1 MQFLQPIMFW
11 ALSLIPM
18 LILLHLLRPKP
29 QQIEVTN
36 LFLWQEILKERGQ
49 RVAFKHLRKNLPLLL
64 QILLVILGALALARP
79 VWFYFSSKKGEM
91 ILVIDTSASMK
102 TRLSSGTRFDLAR
115 EKALELID
123 QRKRHQ
129 KILLINA
136 DYDPTIMSGFLEDT
150 DQAREMVNSLTP
162 TDAPGKLEQ
171 AVYLALSFVDP
182 AKDDMIYLITDGA
195 DASLSEILQMRQRI
209 LPHLVSGGETNLG
222 ITKFEFRQE
231 LDRPHNYQIMLEV
244 KNFSPV
250 PLECPLRLSIDRQ
263 VIVDTAIS
271 LESQEK
277 QLFIFPYFGLISGIA
292 TAELDIEDDF
302 AVDNTAYLSL
312 TTTEDIWVLLVS
324 KGSYF
329 LEKLLETYPNVLVNK
344 LDEIILS
351 SWEQQV
357 MGHDII
363 IVDRLNFPPTTK
375 GNFLL
380 LDSYSPSIPVTPGD
394 QIAFP
399 QVYDWDSRHPI
410 LADVNLSNL
419 LVEQTQQLQ
428 INDDAVHP
436 LIETQQTSLMLSYE
450 HEGLRAILLGFD
462 IARSNLPLKVAFP
475 VMMSNII
482 TWLNPHKLSLSVLQT
497 KAGEPYP
504 IHLSPFTESFS
515 LRPPGERWQKQQVTE
530 NPVIYRDTT
539 KVGVYM
545 IAEDKQTR
553 YFTVNLVNEAESDIA
568 PAVHGLEAVFPEETQ
583 TQEQIKTQQPLWM
596 AFLLAVLG
604 ITMLEWYVWLKVG

>member
-11 ALSLIPM
+11 ALGLIPV
-18 LILLHLLRPKP
+18 LLLLHLLRPKP
-29 QQIEVTN
+29 QQIDVTN
-36 LFLWQEILKERGQ
+36 LFIWQEILKEHGQ
-49 RVAFKHLRKNLPLLL
+49 HVAFKRLRKNLPLLL
-64 QILLVILGALALARP
+64 QILLIILGTLALARP
-79 VWFYFSSKKGEM
+79 VWFYFSLQKGDM

-102 TRLSSGTRFDLAR
+102 THQNSGTRFDLAR

-123 QRKRHQ
+123 RRERHQ

-136 DYDPTIMSGFLEDT
+136 GYAPTIMSGFLDDT
-150 DQAREMVNSLTP
+150 AQAREMVNSLNP

-182 AKDDMIYLITDGA
+182 TKDDTIYLITDGA

-209 LPHLVSGGETNLG
+209 IPHLVSGGETNIG

-231 LDRPHNYQIMLEV
+231 LDRPQSYQIMLEV
-244 KNFSPV
+244 KNFSPA
-250 PLECPLRLSIDRQ
+250 PLECPLQLSIDRS
-263 VIVDTAIS
+263 VIVDAAIS

-277 QLFIFPYFGLISGIA
+277 RLLIFPYFGLISGIA
-292 TAELDIEDDF
+292 TAELNIEDDF
-302 AVDNTAYLSL
+302 SVDNTAYLSL

-324 KGSYF
+324 KGNYF
-329 LEKLLETYPNVLVNK
+329 LERLLETYPNVLVNK
-344 LDEIILS
+344 MEEIIPS

-357 MGHDII
+357 MGHDIV
-363 IVDRLNFPPTTK
+363 IVDRLDFPKTDK

-380 LDSYSPSIPVTPGD
+380 IDAYSPSLPVSKTG
-394 QIAFP
+394 QVAFP
-399 QVYDWDSRHPI
+399 AVYDWDSKHA
-410 LADVNLSNL
+410 LMADVNVSGLI
-419 LVEQTQQLQ
+419 VEQAGQLQ
-428 INDDAVHP
+428 SSDDTVHAV
-436 LIETQQTSLMLSYE
+436 IEAQQTDLMLTYQ

-462 IARSNLPLKVAFP
+462 ITRSNLPLKVAFP

-515 LRPPGERWQKQQVTE
+515 LRPPGKRWQKQQVTE

-545 IAEDKQTR
+545 VAEDKQTR
-553 YFTVNLVNEAESDIA
+553 YFTVNLVNEAESNIT
-568 PAVHGLEAVFPEETQ
+568 PAIHDLASTFPEEPEA
-583 TQEQIKTQQPLWM
+583 QEHIATQQPLWM

-604 ITMLEWYVWLKVG
+604 VTMLEWYVWLKVG

>member
-1 MQFLQPIMFW
+1 MQFLNPIMFW
-11 ALSLIPM
+11 ALSLIPV
-18 LILLHLLRPKP
+18 LLLLHLLQPKP
-29 QQIEVTN
+29 QQVEVTN

-49 RVAFKHLRKNLPLLL
+49 HVAFKRLRRNLPLLL

-79 VWFYFSSKKGEM
+79 VWFYFSPKKGNM

-102 TRLSSGTRFDLAR
+102 TRLASGTRFDLAR

-123 QRKRHQ
+123 QRERYQ

-136 DYDPTIMSGFLEDT
+136 GYDPSIMSGFLENT
-150 DQAREMVNSLTP
+150 DQAREMINSLNP

-182 AKDDMIYLITDGA
+182 AKEDTIYLITDGA
-195 DASLSEILQMRQRI
+195 DTSLSVILHMQQRI
-209 LPHLVSGGETNLG
+209 IPHIISGGETNIG

-231 LDRPHNYQIMLEV
+231 LDLPNNYQIMLEV
-244 KNFSPV
+244 KNFSPT
-250 PLECPLRLSIDRQ
+250 PLECPLRISIDRS
-263 VIVDTAIS
+263 VIVDTTTF

-277 QLFIFPYFGLISGIA
+277 RLLIYPYFGLISGIA
-292 TAELDIEDDF
+292 TAELNIEDDF

-324 KGSYF
+324 KGNYF

-344 LDEIILS
+344 IEEIIPS

-357 MGHDII
+357 MGHDIV

-380 LDSYSPSIPVTPGD
+380 FDAYSPSIPVTPAG

-410 LADVNLSNL
+410 LADVNLSSL
-419 LVEQTQQLQ
+419 IVEQARQLQ
-428 INDDAVHP
+428 TSGDAVYS
-436 LIETQQTSLMLSYE
+436 LIETPQNSLMLSYE
-450 HEGLRAILLGFD
+450 HEGLRAVFLGFD
-462 IARSNLPLKVAFP
+462 ISRSNLPLKVAFP

-482 TWLNPHKLSLSVLQT
+482 TWLNPHKLSLSILQT

-530 NPVIYRDTT
+530 NPVLYRETT
-539 KVGVYM
+539 KVGVYT

-553 YFTVNLVNEAESDIA
+553 YFTVNLVNEAESDIT
-568 PAVHGLEAVFPEETQ
+568 PAILGMDAGFHAETEA
-583 TQEQIKTQQPLWM
+583 QERIATQQPLWM

-604 ITMLEWYVWLKVG
+604 VTMLEWYVWLKVG